1 MIETALLSIESAMP
15 RRIEQSGGQLDPGT
29 DLCVQPGALDGFTI
43 MRYAHVYRGRA
54 SGGVEQYLRHLDREL
69 LKRHRLT
76 VLQMHLVTD
85 NTNDAI
91 EVESVGL
98 GRILWVPVVIRQT
111 ESRFADLPGRIN
123 YISRTLHR
131 NRPGEGLSSSI
142 FSSVQSLLRHRGG
155 HLRYK
160 AAILSDRLLH
170 LLAEQDVDLLALH
183 WLSYDT
189 GALISR
195 AKDANVPFVFIN
207 HFDNARLSLPQ
218 MRKRV
223 LNAAAIGAI
232 SERDIPADLRDRC
245 VNLSDAVDTE
255 FFTPE
260 KARPMSLPFRSILL
274 LPARIQAGKGHHDLM
289 KAARILIARKFDLAV
304 AFVGAVDSEFLHQE
318 LRQSAI
324 NMGLESRILF
334 LGEKSAEEIRDWYA
348 LSRIAVLPSYSEGL
362 GRVLLEAQA
371 MKRPVVAYDCGG
383 ISEAILP
390 DKTGFLVKPGNV
402 EALSDKISF
411 LLENEEEGLRFGEHG
426 REFVSRQFSVSA
438 LVQRHEAFYLGALS
452 TAHQKRGG
460 AFTSA

>member
-1 MIETALLSIESAMP
+1 MVETARLRIESAMP
-15 RRIEQSGGQLDPGT
+15 QLIQQLGGELIPSP
-29 DLCVQPGALDGFTI
+29 DLRVQPGALDGVTI
-43 MRYAHVYRGRA
+43 MRYAHVYRERA

-76 VLQMHLVTD
+76 VVQMHLVTD

-123 YISRTLHR
+123 YISRTLHG
-131 NRPGEGLSSSI
+131 NRLREGRSGAILSSMR
-142 FSSVQSLLRHRGG
+142 SLLRHQGG

-170 LLAEQDVDLLALH
+170 LLAELEVDLLALH

-189 GALISR
+189 GALISH
-195 AKDANVPFVFIN
+195 AIEANVPFVFVN

-218 MRKRV
+218 MRKLV
-223 LNAAAIGAI
+223 VNAAAIGAI

-245 VNLSDAVDTE
+245 VNLSDAVDTD
-255 FFTPE
+255 FFTPQQ
-260 KARPMSLPFRSILL
+260 ARPVSLPFRSILL

-289 KAARILIARKFDLAV
+289 KATRILIARRFDLAV
-304 AFVGAVDSEFLHQE
+304 AFVGAVDSESLHQE
-318 LRQSAI
+318 LRQSAM

-334 LGEKSAEEIRDWYA
+334 LGEKSVEEIRDWYA
-348 LSRIAVLPSYSEGL
+348 LSKIVVLPSYSEGL

-371 MKRPVVAYDCGG
+371 MKRPIVAYDCGG

-402 EALSDKISF
+402 KALADKISF
-411 LLENEEEGLRFGEHG
+411 LLENEEEALRFGEHG
-426 REFVSRQFSVSA
+426 REFVSRQFSVSS
-438 LVQRHEAFYLGALS
+438 LVQRHEAFYLSALS
-452 TAHQKRGG
+452 TARPKNNS
-460 AFTSA
+460 AFARA